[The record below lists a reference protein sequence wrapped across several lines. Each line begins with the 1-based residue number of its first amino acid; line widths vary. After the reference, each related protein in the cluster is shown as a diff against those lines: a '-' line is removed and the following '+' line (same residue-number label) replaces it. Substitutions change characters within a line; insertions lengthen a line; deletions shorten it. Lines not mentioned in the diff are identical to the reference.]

1 LASIESSDLE
11 RRAELVLMVAD
22 ASFYLLDNAAVNRY
36 AAEALDLA
44 GKVNRNDLAADA
56 MGWLGRS
63 LQANGDLAAAID
75 MDNQAFALGTPRR
88 GIALMHGPLTLYLA
102 GQLLEAAQQAKRAA
116 DAARAGRDTELTM
129 YALSHYGLSLGAI
142 GKYRDAARTFA
153 EAREFGRKYGILPP
167 LARAI
172 SMSGGFHVS
181 VFDLDGAESIHTE
194 ARELARSLNF
204 MPTIVSSG
212 IDLLFVHL
220 RRMDLARA
228 QALLP
233 EVEGQVA
240 GTPGWHEWLWKGR
253 LKQVRAEL
261 ALAGGNA
268 SAAFEH
274 AQGAI
279 EYWRG
284 NGRIKYEAL
293 GHVTAARALRALGRT
308 REAIAHARDALA
320 VARPS
325 ADPALVLWTLN
336 ALLAL
341 DGDDALADEARTVSA
356 AIRFELPDESMQRR
370 FDESELVQAIPHS

>member
-1 LASIESSDLE
+1 
-11 RRAELVLMVAD
+11 
-22 ASFYLLDNAAVNRY
+22 
-36 AAEALDLA
+36 
-44 GKVNRNDLAADA
+44 
-56 MGWLGRS
+56 
-63 LQANGDLAAAID
+63 
-75 MDNQAFALGTPRR
+75 
-88 GIALMHGPLTLYLA
+88 
-102 GQLLEAAQQAKRAA
+102 
-116 DAARAGRDTELTM
+116 
-129 YALSHYGLSLGAI
+129 
-142 GKYRDAARTFA
+142 
-153 EAREFGRKYGILPP
+153 
-167 LARAI
+167 
-172 SMSGGFHVS
+172 
-181 VFDLDGAESIHTE
+181 LDGAEAIHTE

-220 RRMDLARA
+220 RRMHLARA

-240 GTPGWHEWLWKGR
+240 GTPGWHEWLWQGR

-261 ALAGGNA
+261 ALAGGDA
-268 SAAFEH
+268 RAAFEH

-293 GHVTAARALRALGRT
+293 GLVTAARALRALDRT

-341 DGDDALADEARTVSA
+341 DGDDALAGEARTVSA
-356 AIRFELPDESMQRR
+356 AIKLELPDESMQRR